1 MYTETTFRD
10 EIQKIW
16 TDIQAFKPAW
26 YKMGSRDIE
35 INDAWEMY
43 EHARTSNLSE
53 LLLGD
58 VKLRSQLE
66 VLNNFGTTSGT
77 ETTMERNTLVGEKK
91 QKISP
96 ANVQATLKE
105 QLGKAYRAQ
114 DGIALIRRGSVLND
128 GWWWPFK
135 NDAWVIGGIHGL
147 KRFHM
152 TMAAV
157 PDDLLWDTGD
167 KRPRVLGREL
177 TGLATFGYKLI
188 GVPAWAKRDP
198 NDPVPIPKSG
208 ENAPK
213 APIKTIPVPA
223 KDVREAIGNVFAPQV
238 KTTATGAT
246 FTLYYEA
253 LKKIKGI
260 DEIKNGILKDEV
272 DFEKYDFSKI

>member
-1 MYTETTFRD
+1 MVVAIKNLTVHY
-10 EIQKIW
+10 
-16 TDIQAFKPAW
+16 
-26 YKMGSRDIE
+26 
-35 INDAWEMY
+35 
-43 EHARTSNLSE
+43 RT
-53 LLLGD
+53 
-58 VKLRSQLE
+58 
-66 VLNNFGTTSGT
+66 GT
-77 ETTMERNTLVGEKK
+77 ETFTVLDIPEWFVGREEQVAISGPSGSGKSTLLNVIAGLLT
-91 QKISP
+91 P
-96 ANVQATLKE
+96 A
-105 QLGKAYRAQ
+105 Y
-114 DGIALIRRGSVLND
+114 GSV
-128 GWWWPFK
+128 
-135 NDAWVIGGIHGL
+135 IIC
-147 KRFHM
+147 
-152 TMAAV
+152 
-157 PDDLLWDTGD
+157 
-167 KRPRVLGREL
+167 GREL